1 MDIVSIGSLI
11 MGFAVLVIGFIL
23 EEGIVTKL
31 ISPTSFLIIF
41 GGTFAV
47 LGVSFPSR
55 RLAKAPKLIKIAFTK
70 HKDDR
75 NAILLYFEEL
85 CSV

>member
-11 MGFAVLVIGFIL
+11 LGFAVLVIGFIL

-31 ISPTSFLIIF
+31 ISPTSALIIF

-47 LGVSFPSR
+47 LGVSFPAK
-55 RLAKAPKLIKIAFTK
+55 RLVKVPKLIK
-70 HKDDR
+70 
-75 NAILLYFEEL
+75 NSLYNT
-85 CSV
+85 